1 MVQDVKCPAH
11 AGGVVF
17 YPYPYYRNNEL
28 TPPTLTGLCMMMGS
42 RHTWGHQHLVRKV
55 HLRCPAF
62 GDRRDR
68 LSVASECFK
77 GVSCEFCFTTL
88 TTGSPATSCPTSGC
102 SCCKHS
108 HLPDMKSCWSMA
120 MPNLWTKPK
129 LRNSSA
135 TRTSG
140 LLVSVP

>member
-1 MVQDVKCPAH
+1 YGDGKPPYVWTPTFRSQDTS
-11 AGGVVF
+11 
-17 YPYPYYRNNEL
+17 EI
-28 TPPTLTGLCMMMGS
+28 PT
-42 RHTWGHQHLVRKV
+42 HQ
-55 HLRCPAF
+55 
-62 GDRRDR
+62 DRRYG
-68 LSVASECFK
+68 LSVASECSK

-102 SCCKHS
+102 SCCRHS

-129 LRNSSA
+129 LCSSSA

-140 LLVSVP
+140 WLVSVP